1 MEKKLGWGPFETGI
15 RFAQRQQFLGIISNG
30 KVLIARK
37 LKTDYSNLL
46 TFPISRLR
54 DIVFLRSSHSVE
66 KDVT

>member
-1 MEKKLGWGPFETGI
+1 MEKKLGWGPFKTGI
-15 RFAQRQQFLGIISNG
+15 RFARRQQFLGIISNG

-46 TFPISRLR
+46 TFLISRLR
-54 DIVFLRSSHSVE
+54 DIVFLRSSRSVE